1 MNIRQLIDEEISK
14 LEEDQLAK
22 LYEIVKNFSRSQSKT
37 NNSLFTKLK
46 QVKLEGPVD
55 FAANVDLYINGE
67 KKIDG
72 G

>member
-14 LEEDQLAK
+14 LEEEQLAEI
-22 LYEIVKNFSRSQSKT
+22 YEIVKDFSRSQSKT

-55 FAANVDLYINGE
+55 FAANVDLYLNGE

>member
-14 LEEDQLAK
+14 LEEEQLAEI
-22 LYEIVKNFSRSQSKT
+22 YEIVKDFSRSQSKT

-55 FAANVDLYINGE
+55 FAANVDLYLNGE
-67 KKIDG
+67 KKWE
-72 G
+72 

>member
-14 LEEDQLAK
+14 LEEEQLAEIH
-22 LYEIVKNFSRSQSKT
+22 EIVKDFSRSQSKT

-55 FAANVDLYINGE
+55 FAANVDLYLNGE
-67 KKIDG
+67 KKWE
-72 G
+72 